1 MKQRIAYLLYW
12 LVVISL
18 LLAALAPLPVLAVP
32 LTQDAVACAEEYTV
46 QLDDWLSKISEKLL
60 GDVLAYPAIAEA
72 TNQKHT
78 SDASFAEI
86 ANPDLIEVGW
96 KLCVPGPEDAQ
107 ALLVTA
113 PEAAP
118 LEPANLTIFA
128 AASLTEA
135 FNEIGQNF
143 SAEHPGVTFTFNFA
157 GSQQLAQQLAQGAP
171 ADVFASANRTQMNVA
186 IEAGRVVSGTERIFV
201 RNRLVVVYPTDNPA
215 GITQLQDLA
224 KPGVKMILAA
234 KEVPVGQYSLDF
246 LTKAITDTAFS
257 PTYVDDVLKNVVSY
271 EENVRVVLT
280 KIALGEGDAGIVY
293 TSDITGDGADKVGRL
308 DIPDNLN
315 TIASYPIAVIS
326 DSAYPTQAQAFVD
339 YVLSPAAQEVLVKY
353 GFIPTAGNVTGGP
366 PVAGPLSVTG
376 LVANPITWSVA
387 DISQLPQ

>member
-118 LEPANLTIFA
+118 LEPANLTVFA